1 MKTNAL
7 SLIVGL
13 FLLVSSF
20 AYPSP
25 VLAWTAIP
33 QKVTFLSD
41 QGITLIGWSFKPAGT
56 GPYRAVVMLHGCA
69 GAYSY
74 SDPTKGVANLYREWG
89 DRLVAAGYVAL
100 LVDSFTPRGAAQN
113 ECGLGTASVSVVNAR
128 PVDAYAALQFLASKP
143 FVSANRV
150 GLLGWSHGGSSG
162 MATMDVT
169 RATASYRFK
178 AAVVFYPGCGL
189 YNAFGGISRST
200 WKPYAPFVILH
211 GSADTVVSPAICQTR
226 VTRAQALGATA
237 TSLTLFPDAHH
248 NFDSA
253 RAIGGGF
260 LQADID
266 AKRTADA
273 QAMQVFATYLR

>member
-1 MKTNAL
+1 MKTKAL

-25 VLAWTAIP
+25 VLAWTATP

-41 QGITLIGWSFKPAGT
+41 QGITLIGWLFKPAGT
-56 GPYRAVVMLHGCA
+56 GPYRAVVMMHGCA

-74 SDPTKGVANLYREWG
+74 SDPAKGVANLYREWG

-113 ECGLGTASVSVVNAR
+113 ECGLGTASVSVVHAR
-128 PVDAYAALQFLASKP
+128 PVDAYAALQFLASKS

-150 GLLGWSHGGSSG
+150 GLLGWSHGGSST
-162 MATMDVT
+162 MAALDVT
-169 RATASYRFK
+169 KANASYRFK
-178 AAVVFYPGCGL
+178 AAVAFYPGCGMQ
-189 YNAFGGISRST
+189 NAFGGISRST
-200 WKPYAPFVILH
+200 WKPYTPFVILH
-211 GSADTVVSPAICQTR
+211 GSADTVASPSTCQTR
-226 VTRAQALGATA
+226 VSRAQSLGALNVSITIFNNA
-237 TSLTLFPDAHH
+237 QHKFDQANTLG
-248 NFDSA
+248 N
-253 RAIGGGF
+253 GF
-260 LQADID
+260 IQADVD
-266 AKRTADA
+266 AKRAADP

>member
-1 MKTNAL
+1 MKTKAL

-20 AYPSP
+20 GYPSP
-25 VLAWTAIP
+25 VLAWTATP

-41 QGITLIGWSFKPAGT
+41 QGITLIGWLFKPAGT
-56 GPYRAVVMLHGCA
+56 GPYRTVVFLHSCA

-74 SDPTKGVANLYREWG
+74 SDPAKGVANLYREWG

-113 ECGLGTASVSVVNAR
+113 ECGLGTASVSVINAR
-128 PVDAYAALQFLASKP
+128 PVDAYAALKFLAAKP

-189 YNAFGGISRST
+189 YNAFGGIIRST

-211 GSADTVVSPAICQTR
+211 GSADTVVSPATCQTR

-237 TSLTLFPDAHH
+237 TSLTLFQNAHH

-253 RAIGGGF
+253 RTIGGGF

-266 AKRTADA
+266 AKRTADG